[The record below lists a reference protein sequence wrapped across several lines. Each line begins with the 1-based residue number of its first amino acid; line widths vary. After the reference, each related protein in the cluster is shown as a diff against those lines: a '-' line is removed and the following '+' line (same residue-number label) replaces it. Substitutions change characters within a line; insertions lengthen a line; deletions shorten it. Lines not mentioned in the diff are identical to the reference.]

1 MTKQEQI
8 IKIKN
13 EIEELEI
20 SKREL
25 ATEQKKAPNYVAGIG
40 LLCLCAV
47 PLGAI
52 AFMVFIGFWAPFV
65 LGRWL
70 LYLSPVYIF
79 AAYLNRKTP
88 SKKVVEE
95 NKIKKAMIEKEIESL
110 KKELEIIK

>member
-8 IKIKN
+8 TKIKK

-20 SKREL
+20 SKEEFV
-25 ATEQKKAPNYVAGIG
+25 TEQREAPNFATGI
-40 LLCLCAV
+40 LLLIVCTV
-47 PLGAI
+47 ILGVI
-52 AFMVFIGFWAPFV
+52 AFMVFIGFWGSPV

-79 AAYLNRKTP
+79 AAYLNRKIP

-110 KKELEIIK
+110 QEELKNLE